1 MRREENKSSGNN
13 ESLFFQEKRNESL
26 LTEVQELF
34 LNICFLVL
42 IALLVQTKDQRTSIR
57 ADSVLQAY
65 GRVEGNRV
73 RQTRAT
79 RWTFLLSLGL
89 KKEEELFCQRF
100 RNNSSLTTA
109 SSFFFRTGMPPPFC
123 YCRVRDSCRGPSP
136 GAGVPSAFAS
146 CGAPHGRRPAST
158 RRITRRDGRTG
169 ALPATPQCVWSKP
182 FA

>member
-89 KKEEELFCQRF
+89 KKEEE
-100 RNNSSLTTA
+100 
-109 SSFFFRTGMPPPFC
+109 SF
-123 YCRVRDSCRGPSP
+123 
-136 GAGVPSAFAS
+136 
-146 CGAPHGRRPAST
+146 
-158 RRITRRDGRTG
+158 
-169 ALPATPQCVWSKP
+169 
-182 FA
+182 

>member
-79 RWTFLLSLGL
+79 LHSRVKQTDGHF
-89 KKEEELFCQRF
+89 
-100 RNNSSLTTA
+100 SSH
-109 SSFFFRTGMPPPFC
+109 S
-123 YCRVRDSCRGPSP
+123 V
-136 GAGVPSAFAS
+136 
-146 CGAPHGRRPAST
+146 
-158 RRITRRDGRTG
+158 
-169 ALPATPQCVWSKP
+169 
-182 FA
+182 

>member
-100 RNNSSLTTA
+100 RNNSSFSLTTA
-109 SSFFFRTGMPPPFC
+109 SSFSFAPACPRRFATVACAIHAEAPLLGLGCRRRSPPVGHRMVAGRPL
-123 YCRVRDSCRGPSP
+123 RG
-136 GAGVPSAFAS
+136 A
-146 CGAPHGRRPAST
+146 
-158 RRITRRDGRTG
+158 
-169 ALPATPQCVWSKP
+169 
-182 FA
+182 